1 VAQAFAQV
9 PDIRVYY
16 GPDTYMGRNL
26 ATLLGA
32 LTRLPDEQAR
42 APAPCQAQQQRRVG
56 SGL

>member
-1 VAQAFAQV
+1 
-9 PDIRVYY
+9 VYY

-56 SGL
+56 PGL